1 VLYTRTSTYRN
12 EVNFFAS
19 TLQNQKSPS
28 KKCANAYTYG
38 FNGKEKDDEIKGGGA
53 SYDYGFRIYD
63 PRLGRFLSVDPLT
76 RKYAMLTPY
85 QFASNMPIAAID
97 LDGLEARITINSS
110 WFLKQIQKAT
120 DAGDIQEAE
129 RLTWAAV
136 HASLDD
142 GSPAASF
149 VPDENGLKGFT
160 VLNSKELFSFNVGDD
175 FYYNTAKIPWATG
188 QKDLSVS
195 KNEFK
200 KEYVKILKN
209 AIVEIDKDIDGWKK
223 EITKVESDFEI
234 HKESMEAGQ
243 EGEGG
248 QGGAGVTFNI
258 IAERMRA
265 NIKIN
270 KVQKKIDAH
279 QAVKNKV
286 EEEINNVDSK
296 IDVIDEPL
304 DRNTSERPIVD

>member
-1 VLYTRTSTYRN
+1 
-12 EVNFFAS
+12 
-19 TLQNQKSPS
+19 
-28 KKCANAYTYG
+28 
-38 FNGKEKDDEIKGGGA
+38 
-53 SYDYGFRIYD
+53 
-63 PRLGRFLSVDPLT
+63 
-76 RKYAMLTPY
+76 
-85 QFASNMPIAAID
+85 
-97 LDGLEARITINSS
+97 
-110 WFLKQIQKAT
+110 
-120 DAGDIQEAE
+120 
-129 RLTWAAV
+129 
-136 HASLDD
+136 
-142 GSPAASF
+142 
-149 VPDENGLKGFT
+149 
-160 VLNSKELFSFNVGDD
+160 
-175 FYYNTAKIPWATG
+175 
-188 QKDLSVS
+188 
-195 KNEFK
+195 
-200 KEYVKILKN
+200 VKILKN